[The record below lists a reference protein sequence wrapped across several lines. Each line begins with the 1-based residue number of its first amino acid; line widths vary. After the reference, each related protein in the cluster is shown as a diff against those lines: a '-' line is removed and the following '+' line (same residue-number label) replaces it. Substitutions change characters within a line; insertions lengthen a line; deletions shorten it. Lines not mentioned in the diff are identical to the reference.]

1 MLRKTHRSK
10 SHKRRHSRSRYTRK
24 RGGTC
29 PCAIR
34 GQSNMTGG
42 RGGMGGSELG
52 HAYTTG
58 ASQTL
63 YQMTGRT
70 PGLSSGGSKSSKKR
84 RQAELAAA
92 AAIRNADRET
102 KRRANLRSIS
112 RNAANEG
119 KKRMTKKRHNNFKK
133 NFVMGMPLIGY
144 EGNEYKHLSRNEMK
158 NKIREEALSKY
169 VNMFGNNE
177 DFNELNLE
185 LNNNNNN
192 NNNNKNNN
200 NNNNNNNNK
209 MGNVILP
216 GSSNPDLYN
225 LSRKN

>member
-34 GQSNMTGG
+34 GQSSMTGG

-92 AAIRNADRET
+92 AAIRN
-102 KRRANLRSIS
+102 
-112 RNAANEG
+112 

-192 NNNNKNNN
+192 NNNKNN